1 MLKQLPCQCHR
12 SLLLHSS
19 VRARERAR
27 DGTKAGWWY
36 GSGSPSE
43 VDGRAKG
50 GRRRLALAAK
60 MQLMVTSRWF
70 SGERRLGRV
79 RYAPCNHPP
88 KVPGVVVVCDE
99 N

>member
-1 MLKQLPCQCHR
+1 VGRHRRSTAGLKEGDVAW
-12 SLLLHSS
+12 LLLQ
-19 VRARERAR
+19 
-27 DGTKAGWWY
+27 KW
-36 GSGSPSE
+36 
-43 VDGRAKG
+43 
-50 GRRRLALAAK
+50 
-60 MQLMVTSRWF
+60 MVTSRWF